1 MSFNAEDLKA
11 KLQSVAKETTAPAE
25 GAADGAAA
33 QTAQFEGKA
42 KKVIDADTKQKLAAV
57 KESTANMIAEIK
69 AAGSGKT
76 SGTERR
82 IRDTVSKKAYIA
94 GYVTKNDSKID
105 FATKKSGNDNVD
117 IIVKQYAPS
126 KIELVM
132 VMMPEG
138 LLSLFDQQN
147 ADDFVDRLSK
157 YTGATSDT
165 LVYQLMYIPWVEFT
179 TWMLSYTNGYI
190 GESDDLFA
198 PYYAKNKKINTLGDV
213 ESVQGIPNG
222 SYIYIASRNA
232 KDESKMFIIK
242 HTFRSKILAPGN
254 YISMERFKEVTV
266 PTTFTEDE
274 AARFIRLYMNRFT
287 KATKTKAAPITR
299 LSPDAQ
305 ANIVVDATNN
315 TIKSTTFFPTS
326 GASYFADPAHAIKHW
341 AKKKMGPN
349 DTVVD
354 ETLTTAKLSAKTE
367 TKTNKN
373 GVESVKYS
381 YEKEKLRGADATIS
395 SYHCDAVTFPKLFKS
410 TKNLLTYNDLSMN
423 MASLK
428 STGASSGKGKGK
440 AKAVRNNLIGSELIG
455 VDRSKLLATLQESAA
470 KRKELTKSV

>member
-11 KLQSVAKETTAPAE
+11 KLQGVAKETTAPAE

-165 LVYQLMYIPWVEFT
+165 LVYQLMYIQ
-179 TWMLSYTNGYI
+179 I
-190 GESDDLFA
+190 GR
-198 PYYAKNKKINTLGDV
+198 
-213 ESVQGIPNG
+213 
-222 SYIYIASRNA
+222 ASCR
-232 KDESKMFIIK
+232 
-242 HTFRSKILAPGN
+242 
-254 YISMERFKEVTV
+254 ERV
-266 PTTFTEDE
+266 
-274 AARFIRLYMNRFT
+274 
-287 KATKTKAAPITR
+287 
-299 LSPDAQ
+299 
-305 ANIVVDATNN
+305 
-315 TIKSTTFFPTS
+315 
-326 GASYFADPAHAIKHW
+326 
-341 AKKKMGPN
+341 
-349 DTVVD
+349 
-354 ETLTTAKLSAKTE
+354 
-367 TKTNKN
+367 
-373 GVESVKYS
+373 
-381 YEKEKLRGADATIS
+381 
-395 SYHCDAVTFPKLFKS
+395 
-410 TKNLLTYNDLSMN
+410 
-423 MASLK
+423 
-428 STGASSGKGKGK
+428 
-440 AKAVRNNLIGSELIG
+440 
-455 VDRSKLLATLQESAA
+455 
-470 KRKELTKSV
+470 